1 MSTGTTEL
9 LDAESAAEETG
20 LVAGKPVTALSPLQL
35 FWRRFRRDRVA
46 MVAAAFVVLAILV
59 AIFAPLIVKVT
70 GAPHPNVQNSDLL
83 DDFGSPSGPSA
94 NDWLGV
100 DQRGRDVFSRVVYGA
115 RISLLVAFISTAIIV
130 VIGVV
135 LGLIA
140 GYYRGLT
147 DSLLTR
153 AMDVMLA
160 FPVLLLAI

>member
-9 LDAESAAEETG
+9 LGTEGGAVEETG
-20 LVAGKPVTALSPLQL
+20 LVDGKQVTARSPLQL

-46 MVAAAFVVLAILV
+46 MVAAAFVVVAILI
-59 AIFAPLIVKVT
+59 AIFAPLIVNVT
-70 GAPHPNVQNSDLL
+70 GAPKPNVQNPDLL
-83 DDFGSPSGPSA
+83 DDFGSPSGPTSE
-94 NDWLGV
+94 NWLGV
-100 DQRGRDVFSRVVYGA
+100 DQRGRDVFSRVIYGA
-115 RISLLVAFISTAIIV
+115 RISLLVAFISTTIIV

-160 FPVLLLAI
+160 FPVLLLA